1 MNLPQKNLSH
11 HSPSVTNLQ
20 GNNPGQLQII
30 SNVSNQSM
38 PGLSQFGFGCNQIQ
52 PVLNQVGAST
62 NQEANNQVYAGP
74 GQFQPVFGQSLC
86 NDSLIPTVVEQN
98 NASSVERELG
108 VRQMNKR
115 PSQILPLPVNI
126 AAVQNNASSSNNN
139 SGGPISMEVYSCQ
152 NVVSEASQ
160 LHFGLSKS
168 EDVNS
173 HLNLD
178 ACTKQHQDGIT
189 SHSDAILRKNLSF
202 SRVLPDTLKDG
213 NLSLQSS
220 VDPNCRRSQAE
231 KRGFLSG
238 VRNATAGEAS
248 QTVLYSADI
257 SKSAPEITYITP
269 ACETTAETGVNSID
283 ITKSTPRITYIA
295 AAGENSGQTGGVN
308 TNTIS
313 STPQITYIA
322 PAGVTNSQ
330 AGVNTNIKSA
340 PHITYIAPAGE
351 TSGQAG
357 VSTNTIKSTPQI
369 AYIAPA
375 GETSGQAG
383 VNTNTISSTPQITYI
398 TPAGESSGQVRV
410 DTNTIKSTPQI
421 TYITP
426 AGVTCSQTGVNTN
439 MPTPQITYV
448 APDGERSDQVG
459 NNTNTITSTP
469 QITYITAAGATS
481 SQTGVNTNT
490 ITSTPQITYIAPA
503 GQTSGQAGVSTD
515 TTTATPQITYFI
527 IDQNGSVNTYATSD
541 RTTESQ
547 LFSINNANTNGGTAT
562 SFEILIPAEQQID
575 SVKKSSNVDTDN
587 LVDLPLLRIEGVD
600 ARIEQGS
607 QIFEAVPISQ
617 SDKHFIPQSNCT
629 SQGDCTEQISD
640 DNVDKSDN
648 ISVEP
653 VDVMLPTG
661 LQATSHIQN
670 LVLPSNLQQHMVA
683 EPNNELD
690 STGETVL
697 IKPVT
702 NMDEITREM
711 VSESGVNKKSAN
723 GKRKHKKKERY
734 VEQNRRKTERGSEDM
749 FGDKSVDLN
758 DEQNQTNVNF
768 INQEAETV
776 HLPRHLPVTA
786 MPRNELH
793 LTNTSETGGIS
804 ADKHQMKVR
813 KSERR
818 HRRSR
823 HPSKEEGFQKL
834 QSKSGKIFLQSNSPT
849 KREAKELFS
858 KTQHKEDNV
867 SLEDREKTPCTTT
880 SSTDMAACVSARSA
894 LFTDRSMVE
903 HSVVTTT
910 SSTGMAAC
918 VSARSALFT
927 DRSMVEHSV
936 VPIECSTIDLSE
948 NVAEVSEKCSEANT
962 EPELHA
968 EIKSTSNKTSNVTAK
983 VKNKLRQRL
992 NIPILP
998 KTQNSTNPPPV
1009 PLQPLQ
1015 SSLFVVA
1022 PSSQDINNYLHMTK
1036 STVIQ
1041 PQRLAVPTSYSSQP
1055 IHSIVSK
1062 PSHPGSLT
1070 INPSSDAIVNTY
1082 STNKVSGTSLGIDSF
1097 GRNVTIDYRT
1107 DSSSDLVTVGN
1118 FPQVFLKSIHDT
1130 HPSYITAGMPNINQ
1144 YDQSLSLAKRSNV
1157 QPVQT
1162 QPFSHSLINVPQ
1174 SIVSSGK
1181 PKTGILANWK
1191 ETPNNVPRSVH
1202 RTTTVLLPSA
1212 AALKSD
1218 CELVSPS
1225 HLVELSSDMIQS
1237 GIQQELNLLKGHP
1250 D

>member
-1 MNLPQKNLSH
+1 
-11 HSPSVTNLQ
+11 
-20 GNNPGQLQII
+20 
-30 SNVSNQSM
+30 M
-38 PGLSQFGFGCNQIQ
+38 PGLNQFGFGCNQIQ
-52 PVLNQVGAST
+52 PVLNQFGASA
-62 NQEANNQVYAGP
+62 NQEANNQVYASP

-98 NASSVERELG
+98 NSSSVERGFG
-108 VRQMNKR
+108 VRQMNNR

-126 AAVQNNASSSNNN
+126 ASVQNNASSSNNN

-213 NLSLQSS
+213 NLSLQSP
-220 VDPNCRRSQAE
+220 VGANCRQSQAE

-238 VRNATAGEAS
+238 VRTATAGETS

-257 SKSAPEITYITP
+257 SKSAPEITYIIP
-269 ACETTAETGVNSID
+269 ACETTGEAGVNPID
-283 ITKSTPRITYIA
+283 ITKSTPQITYISP
-295 AAGENSGQTGGVN
+295 AGETSVQTGVN
-308 TNTIS
+308 TNISSTPQIAYIAPAVVTSCQAGINTNTITS
-313 STPQITYIA
+313 TPQIAFIAPAGETSGQVRVDTNTFKSTPQITYIA
-322 PAGVTNSQ
+322 PAGATSSQ
-330 AGVNTNIKSA
+330 TGVNTSITST
-340 PHITYIAPAGE
+340 PQITYIAPAGE

-357 VSTNTIKSTPQI
+357 VSTNTITSTPQI
-369 AYIAPA
+369 TYIAPA

-383 VNTNTISSTPQITYI
+383 
-398 TPAGESSGQVRV
+398 
-410 DTNTIKSTPQI
+410 
-421 TYITP
+421 
-426 AGVTCSQTGVNTN
+426 
-439 MPTPQITYV
+439 
-448 APDGERSDQVG
+448 

-469 QITYITAAGATS
+469 QIA
-481 SQTGVNTNT
+481 
-490 ITSTPQITYIAPA
+490 YIAPA
-503 GQTSGQAGVSTD
+503 SDTNDQTEVNTNNI
-515 TTTATPQITYFI
+515 TATPQITYFI

-547 LFSINNANTNGGTAT
+547 LFSINNANTNGGTAR
-562 SFEILIPAEQQID
+562 SFEILIPAEQQTD
-575 SVKKSSNVDTDN
+575 SVKTSSNVDTDN

-617 SDKHFIPQSNCT
+617 SDEHFIPQSNCT
-629 SQGDCTEQISD
+629 SQGESMEQISD
-640 DNVDKSDN
+640 QNVDKSN
-648 ISVEP
+648 NTSVEP
-653 VDVMLPTG
+653 VDVRLPTG
-661 LQATSHIQN
+661 LHATTQIQN
-670 LVLPSNLQQHMVA
+670 LVLPSNLQQHIVA

-690 STGETVL
+690 STGGTVS

-734 VEQNRRKTERGSEDM
+734 VEQNRRKTERRSEDM
-749 FGDKSVDLN
+749 FGDKSVGLN

-768 INQEAETV
+768 INQGAETV

-834 QSKSGKIFLQSNSPT
+834 QSKSGKIFLQSNTPT

-858 KTQHKEDNV
+858 KTQHNEGNE
-867 SLEDREKTPCTTT
+867 SLEDNEETPCTTT
-880 SSTDMAACVSARSA
+880 SSTDKTNCVSARSS
-894 LFTDRSMVE
+894 LFSDRSMVE

-936 VPIECSTIDLSE
+936 VPTECSTIDLSE
-948 NVAEVSEKCSEANT
+948 NVLEVGEKELPLRSERNT

-968 EIKSTSNKTSNVTAK
+968 EIRNTSYKTSNVTVK

-1022 PSSQDINNYLHMTK
+1022 PSSQDISNYLHMTK

-1041 PQRLAVPTSYSSQP
+1041 PQRLAVPSSSQP

-1082 STNKVSGTSLGIDSF
+1082 STNKVTGTSFGIDSF
-1097 GRNVTIDYRT
+1097 GRNMTIDYRT

-1118 FPQVFLKSIHDT
+1118 FPQVFLKSIHDS
-1130 HPSYITAGMPNINQ
+1130 HPSYIPAGIPNINQ

-1162 QPFSHSLINVPQ
+1162 QPFSHSLISVPQ
-1174 SIVSSGK
+1174 SIISSGK
-1181 PKTGILANWK
+1181 PKTGVLSNWK

-1202 RTTTVLLPSA
+1202 RNTTVLLPSA

-1225 HLVELSSDMIQS
+1225 HLVELSSDIIQS

>member
-1 MNLPQKNLSH
+1 MARFAFQNTGWIPQIVGPFPQGSAPISSTILPVVNPPQKNLSH

-52 PVLNQVGAST
+52 PVLNQFGAST
-62 NQEANNQVYAGP
+62 NQEANNQVYASP
-74 GQFQPVFGQSLC
+74 GQFQPVFGHSLC

-98 NASSVERELG
+98 NSSSVEREFG
-108 VRQMNKR
+108 VRQMNNR
-115 PSQILPLPVNI
+115 PSQILPLGVLPVNI
-126 AAVQNNASSSNNN
+126 ATVQNSVSSSNNN
-139 SGGPISMEVYSCQ
+139 SSGPISMEAYSCQ
-152 NVVSEASQ
+152 DVVSEASQ
-160 LHFGLSKS
+160 LR
-168 EDVNS
+168 S

-213 NLSLQSS
+213 NLSLQSP
-220 VDPNCRRSQAE
+220 VGANCRQSQAE
-231 KRGFLSG
+231 KQGFLSG
-238 VRNATAGEAS
+238 VRTATAGETS
-248 QTVLYSADI
+248 QTVLYSADN
-257 SKSAPEITYITP
+257 SKSAPEITYIIP
-269 ACETTAETGVNSID
+269 ACETTGEAGVNPID
-283 ITKSTPRITYIA
+283 ITKSTPQITYISP
-295 AAGENSGQTGGVN
+295 AGETSVQTGVN
-308 TNTIS
+308 TNITS
-313 STPQITYIA
+313 APQIAYIA
-322 PAGVTNSQ
+322 PAGGQVRVDTNTIKSTPHSSQ
-330 AGVNTNIKSA
+330 TGVNTSITST
-340 PHITYIAPAGE
+340 PQITYIAPAGE

-357 VSTNTIKSTPQI
+357 VSTNTITSTPQI
-369 AYIAPA
+369 TYIPPA
-375 GETSGQAG
+375 GETSGQA
-383 VNTNTISSTPQITYI
+383 
-398 TPAGESSGQVRV
+398 
-410 DTNTIKSTPQI
+410 
-421 TYITP
+421 
-426 AGVTCSQTGVNTN
+426 
-439 MPTPQITYV
+439 
-448 APDGERSDQVG
+448 G

-469 QITYITAAGATS
+469 QIAYIAPASDTND
-481 SQTGVNTNT
+481 QTGVNTNT
-490 ITSTPQITYIAPA
+490 I
-503 GQTSGQAGVSTD
+503 
-515 TTTATPQITYFI
+515 TATPQITYFI
-527 IDQNGSVNTYATSD
+527 IDQNGSVNTYETSD

-547 LFSINNANTNGGTAT
+547 LFSINNANTNGGTAR
-562 SFEILIPAEQQID
+562 SFEILIPAEQQTD
-575 SVKKSSNVDTDN
+575 SVKTSSNVDTDN

-617 SDKHFIPQSNCT
+617 ADEHFIPQSNCT
-629 SQGDCTEQISD
+629 SQGQSIEQIS
-640 DNVDKSDN
+640 DNVDKSNN

-653 VDVMLPTG
+653 IDVMLPKG
-661 LQATSHIQN
+661 LHVTSQMQN
-670 LVLPSNLQQHMVA
+670 LVLPSKFQQHMVA
-683 EPNNELD
+683 EPKNGLE
-690 STGETVL
+690 STGGTVS

-702 NMDEITREM
+702 NMDENTREM

-734 VEQNRRKTERGSEDM
+734 VEQNRCKTERGSEDM

-768 INQEAETV
+768 INQGAETV

-786 MPRNELH
+786 MPRNEIH
-793 LTNTSETGGIS
+793 LMNTSETGGIS

-858 KTQHKEDNV
+858 KTQHKEGNM
-867 SLEDREKTPCTTT
+867 SLEDNEEMPCI
-880 SSTDMAACVSARSA
+880 
-894 LFTDRSMVE
+894 
-903 HSVVTTT
+903 TT

-936 VPIECSTIDLSE
+936 VTTTSGTGMAACVSARSALFSDRSMVEHSAVTTTSSTDMATCVSARSALFTDKSMVEHSVVPTECSTIDLSE
-948 NVAEVSEKCSEANT
+948 NVAEVSEKELPLPETNT

-968 EIKSTSNKTSNVTAK
+968 EIKRTSNKTPNVTVK

-1041 PQRLAVPTSYSSQP
+1041 PQRLAVPSSCSSQP

-1070 INPSSDAIVNTY
+1070 INPSSNAIVNTY
-1082 STNKVSGTSLGIDSF
+1082 STNKVTGTSLGVDSF
-1097 GRNVTIDYRT
+1097 GRNMTIDYRT

-1118 FPQVFLKSIHDT
+1118 FPQVFFKSIHDS
-1130 HPSYITAGMPNINQ
+1130 HPSYITAGIPNINQ

-1181 PKTGILANWK
+1181 PKTGVLSNWK

-1202 RTTTVLLPSA
+1202 RNTTVLLPSA